1 MTESDDTVA
10 AALWFLILIL
20 FLFFFIASFV
30 LFIPETKQKIKYV
43 FVNKREKNSE
53 IVQQARAARII

>member
-10 AALWFLILIL
+10 AAVWFLIMVL

-30 LFIPETKQKIKYV
+30 LFLPDTKQKIKYV
-43 FVNKREKNSE
+43 FVNKREKNSD
-53 IVQQARAARII
+53 IVQRARAARII